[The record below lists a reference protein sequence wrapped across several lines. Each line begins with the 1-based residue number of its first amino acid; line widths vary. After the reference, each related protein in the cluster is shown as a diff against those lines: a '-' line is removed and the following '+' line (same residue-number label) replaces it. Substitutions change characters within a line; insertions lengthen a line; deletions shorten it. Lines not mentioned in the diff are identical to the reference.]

1 MKLKTSKRKI
11 VLVNKP
17 TTIDTLLPFRL
28 LSLKTLLEKIKNLRK
43 SEINDKL
50 LNRIYDYLNIINQ
63 KRIDEKIRNSFKKK
77 GKIRERHRRKYLKLW
92 VKRKTR

>member
-1 MKLKTSKRKI
+1 MKLKTK
-11 VLVNKP
+11 VLKSKP

-28 LSLKTLLEKIKNLRK
+28 LPLKTILNKVKNLSK

-63 KRIDEKIRNSFKKK
+63 KRIDKKIRNSFKKK
-77 GKIRERHRRKYLKLW
+77 GKIRERHRRKYLKAW
-92 VKRKTR
+92 VKRKTK